1 MRGKSALIA
10 GGLLCGALAF
20 PGVLAAQQPT
30 VDIDT
35 DGHGNLSSAQEY
47 VVMAWQRIDRAQKI
61 NNYDMGGHAARAK
74 ELLEQA
80 NAEIRAAA
88 DVLNAKQFHEK

>member
-1 MRGKSALIA
+1 MKGRAFVA
-10 GGLLCGALAF
+10 GGILSAVLAC

-47 VVMAWQRIDRAQKI
+47 VSMAWQRIDRAQKV

-80 NAEIRAAA
+80 DAEIRAAA
-88 DVLNAKQFHEK
+88 DVLDAKQFHAK

>member
-1 MRGKSALIA
+1 MKGSAMITGA
-10 GGLLCGALAF
+10 VLCAVLSM
-20 PGVLAAQQPT
+20 PGVLAAQQPM

-47 VVMAWQRIDRAQKI
+47 VAMAWQRIDRAQKI

-80 NAEIRAAA
+80 NTEIRAAA
-88 DVLNAKQFHEK
+88 DALNAREFREN

>member
-1 MRGKSALIA
+1 MRASGLVA
-10 GGLLCGALAF
+10 GGILYAALAC
-20 PGVLAAQQPT
+20 PGVLMAQQPT

-47 VVMAWQRIDRAQKI
+47 VSMAWQRIDRAQKI

-74 ELLEQA
+74 ELLQQA
-80 NAEIRAAA
+80 DAEIRAAA
-88 DVLNAKQFHEK
+88 DVLDAKQFREK

>member
-1 MRGKSALIA
+1 MRGASAFIA
-10 GGLLCGALAF
+10 GGVLCALLTAPAI
-20 PGVLAAQQPT
+20 LAAQQPT

-35 DGHGNLSSAQEY
+35 DGHGNLQSAQEY

-61 NNYDMGGHAARAK
+61 NNYDLGGHAGRAK

-88 DVLNAKQFHEK
+88 DVLNDRQFHEK